1 MKLGTRGR
9 LLVGRNVDG
18 KRNAQ
23 KSNCLAIGEHG
34 GWNMAMFVIAM
45 FGAGDYI
52 SRISYK
58 ITRPLSLTGFG
69 SNRQIWRIRASLE
82 T

>member
-34 GWNMAMFVIAM
+34 GWNTGMAMLMSGVS
-45 FGAGDYI
+45 GAVR
-52 SRISYK
+52 SRNPVQLDVFNI
-58 ITRPLSLTGFG
+58 
-69 SNRQIWRIRASLE
+69 LE
-82 T
+82 EFLDL